1 MVDAGVVRFDVRPIP
16 PLPALSR
23 PSSATLVA
31 AVQPVET
38 DFRCGCKNL
47 ATPDDPN
54 ASTPSL
60 SASTPWFWHMVP
72 GENLWHVSQMKELH
86 RTLRLLYTGQSQR
99 ARRFRYA
106 LIVFDALTIVYFIA
120 TVALPTTPV
129 TAAVNTG
136 FGLLIVLDLAARFW
150 ISDNLSRELTR
161 IYTIADLVVVLS
173 LLLAPLIT
181 ENFAFL
187 RVLRGL
193 RLIHAY
199 HLLRDLR
206 QESLFFRRHE
216 DAILAAVNLFAFI
229 FVTTSFV
236 FVLAFDEEAGI
247 AGYVDALY
255 FTVATLTTTGFG
267 DITMTTTGGK
277 LLSVFI
283 MVVGVALFVQ
293 LARAIFQP
301 SKITHKCPE
310 CGLNRHETDAIHCKH
325 CGEPLTIE
333 TEGGTGT

>member
-1 MVDAGVVRFDVRPIP
+1 MED
-16 PLPALSR
+16 
-23 PSSATLVA
+23 
-31 AVQPVET
+31 
-38 DFRCGCKNL
+38 
-47 ATPDDPN
+47 
-54 ASTPSL
+54 
-60 SASTPWFWHMVP
+60 
-72 GENLWHVSQMKELH
+72 LH
-86 RTLRLLYTGQSQR
+86 RTVRLLYTGHSQR
-99 ARRFRYA
+99 ARRFRYG

-120 TVALPTTPV
+120 TAAMPYTPITSAL
-129 TAAVNTG
+129 NTG
-136 FGLLIVLDLAARFW
+136 LGLLILLDLAARLW
-150 ISDNLSRELTR
+150 ISDNLRRELAR
-161 IYTIADLVVVLS
+161 IYTLADFVVVLS
-173 LLLAPLIT
+173 LLLAPFIT
-181 ENFAFL
+181 ESFAFL

-206 QESLFFRRHE
+206 RESLYFRRHE
-216 DAILAAVNLFAFI
+216 DAILAAVNLFVFI
-229 FVTTSFV
+229 FVTTSLV
-236 FVLAFDEEAGI
+236 FMLAFDDSRGI
-247 AGYVDALY
+247 AAYVDALY

-301 SKITHKCPE
+301 SKIKHKCPE

-325 CGEPLTIE
+325 CGETLKIE